1 MLLNMKKSTMDNKI
15 LFVFN
20 IQSCSD
26 VITNSSSELFV
37 FNSDSV
43 KNVKEILDHGAP
55 GWQNEYGYPIKFS
68 DMSEDQQIDYI
79 DWMLND
85 LYFDD
90 FKYETP
96 QNFNEAIIRK
106 YHKLTCLP
114 KEEIPKLF
122 DNWNDFE
129 LNDSTDIRY
138 YYFKLRLS
146 DYGLKV
152 FKDKY
157 CDDICLWS
165 LDENP
170 NWDRQEKIMHFC
182 GGERYHLG

>member
-1 MLLNMKKSTMDNKI
+1 MRLVMKKSMMDKV

-37 FNSDSV
+37 FNSASA
-43 KNVKEILDHGAP
+43 KAVKELLDRGVP
-55 GWQNEYGYPIKFS
+55 GWENEYEDPIKFS
-68 DMSEDQQIDYI
+68 DMSEDRQEEYL
-79 DWMLND
+79 DWILDD
-85 LYFDD
+85 LYYDD
-90 FKYETP
+90 FKYKTP
-96 QNFNEAIIRK
+96 QKFNDAIIRR

-122 DNWNDFE
+122 ENWNEFE
-129 LNDSTDIRY
+129 LDDNTDIRY
-138 YYFKLRLS
+138 YYFRLHLS

-170 NWDRQEKIMHFC
+170 DWERQKKITYFC
-182 GGERYHLG
+182 GGQRYHLG